1 MLRIHLETCPTQKFE
16 MKEGRTPPAPPPP
29 SCAPAVNGTKIS
41 TNDVNRL
48 MPLCNANV
56 YLQHIYF
63 WFSNLFPWFSLG
75 CWKPIQILTFSNI
88 WICLLFFCYF
98 IPKSYYFTFVWH
110 ELKKKNDRTPSTHTG
125 CSGRIVIFWL
135 IFFERDQYSS
145 PVLGRGGEKKHSF
158 TWNTVLLTYIIAC
171 WS

>member
-1 MLRIHLETCPTQKFE
+1 
-16 MKEGRTPPAPPPP
+16 MKCVAHPARDMSYAKVWNEGGAHASSAAPP

-41 TNDVNRL
+41 TNDVHRL

-110 ELKKKNDRTPSTHTG
+110 ELKIKKMTEPHLHIQGSQEEL
-125 CSGRIVIFWL
+125 W
-135 IFFERDQYSS
+135 FFGWSFLNDQYSR
-145 PVLGRGGEKKHSF
+145 PVRGRGGEK
-158 TWNTVLLTYIIAC
+158 NTVLPETL
-171 WS
+171 

>member
-1 MLRIHLETCPTQKFE
+1 
-16 MKEGRTPPAPPPP
+16 MKEGRKPPAPPPP

-110 ELKKKNDRTPSTHTG
+110 ELKKNDRAPSTHTG
-125 CSGRIVIFWL
+125 CSGKNVIFGL
-135 IFFERDQYSS
+135 SFLNDQYSS
-145 PVLGRGGEKKHSF
+145 QVWGRGGERKTQFYLKHCKF
-158 TWNTVLLTYIIAC
+158 TDLYYCLLN